1 MSTGILCSWLR
12 LFIHRWNL
20 QPLQGFA
27 QRCTSVLRL
36 LQALALSKEA
46 NVFFDG
52 LVLSLCKRCTMVAH
66 LTTILH
72 ALHGTSAPHLWSVQV
87 YPQCIQ
93 PAYLRKVY
101 HATASLAYTT
111 SSVKILHVPC
121 TGQTEPCGAVH
132 SPYGTVPYRSS
143 VALCT
148 RVLRSPTIWV
158 YFHAGAARCPFEE
171 QALPIGGRTVPK
183 AHQEPQDLAHK
194 LRMGACK
201 KRPGSTLKNLY
212 VHSRPKHGPCT
223 APHDSSHA
231 LAASAWM

>member
-1 MSTGILCSWLR
+1 MDSQAGPERVHIDLVPGQNSPCTSLRLVYSGFRTKSVRFAHPQGQASIRRRFLYNMSTGILCSWLR

-121 TGQTEPCGAVH
+121 TGHTSYGLFAV
-132 SPYGTVPYRSS
+132 SNGTVRRRTQPVWDRTIPL
-143 VALCT
+143 VGCT
-148 RVLRSPTIWV
+148 V
-158 YFHAGAARCPFEE
+158 HAGSTFTYHLGVFSCGGCKMPF
-171 QALPIGGRTVPK
+171 
-183 AHQEPQDLAHK
+183 
-194 LRMGACK
+194 
-201 KRPGSTLKNLY
+201 
-212 VHSRPKHGPCT
+212 
-223 APHDSSHA
+223 
-231 LAASAWM
+231 